1 MDYKFFL
8 IRLPFIILH
17 PSKAWGKI
25 ASETRPV
32 KDIRNSFLF
41 PLIIMVAIFVFFGS
55 LLFTNSHLSFLYSV
69 FVGIKL
75 FVLLFL
81 VVYVSAII
89 HKEITY
95 ALDLGRDFA
104 VSFKII
110 VYSLSPLF
118 ICLMISHLFESLI
131 FVNILALYGLYIFW
145 IGSERILNPP
155 EHKKMPML
163 IATTLTVIALY
174 IGFSWILTQIMDRIF
189 YAFFA

>member
-41 PLIIMVAIFVFFGS
+41 PLIIMVAIFAFLGS
-55 LLFTNSHLSFLYSV
+55 LLFTNSQLPFIYSV

-75 FVLLFL
+75 FALLFL

-118 ICLMISHLFESLI
+118 LCLMISHLFESLI

-145 IGSERILNPP
+145 TGSERILNPP

-163 IATTLTVIALY
+163 IATSLTVIALY
-174 IGFSWILTQIMDRIF
+174 ISFSWILTQIMDRIF
-189 YAFFA
+189 YAFFE